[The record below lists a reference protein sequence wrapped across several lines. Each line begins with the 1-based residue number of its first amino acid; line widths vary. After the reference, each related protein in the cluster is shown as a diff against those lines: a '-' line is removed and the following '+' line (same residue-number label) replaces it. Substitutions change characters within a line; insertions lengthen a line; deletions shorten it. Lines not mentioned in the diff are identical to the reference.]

1 MPAVI
6 AWLTAIWV
14 ASVLGSV
21 HCAAMCG
28 PFACLAATHG
38 GAPRLSHHWSYQAGR
53 LGGYLLL
60 GTLAGGAGHWLDRAG
75 LAVGVG
81 RVAALAM
88 AVLLVAWGLHALVT
102 HRGGRLG
109 ELRLPDRITRRA
121 GAVLGALM
129 HQPPAVRGS
138 ATGLLTALL
147 PCGWLWVFVAAAL
160 GSGSAVSGALV
171 MAAFWAG
178 SVPALALV
186 VAGAARLAGRWQ
198 PRLPLVS
205 AGVIVL
211 LGLTSLAIQL
221 DLIPA
226 AHWLHRLL
234 PVPPHH
240 GGQRG

>member
-1 MPAVI
+1 MI
-6 AWLTAIWV
+6 AWLGAIWF

-28 PFACLAATHG
+28 PFACLAASHG
-38 GAPRLSHHWSYQAGR
+38 GPPRLASHWTYQAGR

-60 GTLAGGAGHWLDRAG
+60 GALAGGAGHWLDQASIAAG
-75 LAVGVG
+75 LG
-81 RVAALAM
+81 RVAAGIM
-88 AVLLVAWGLHALVT
+88 AVLLLGWGLHALLT
-102 HRGGRLG
+102 HRGNRLG
-109 ELRLPDRITRRA
+109 ELRLPDAVTRRA
-121 GAVLGALM
+121 GAMLRALSR
-129 HQPPAVRGS
+129 QPSALRGS

-160 GSGSAVSGALV
+160 GTGSALTGAMV
-171 MAAFWAG
+171 MAVFWAG

-211 LGLTSLAIQL
+211 MGLASLAIQL

-226 AHWLHRLL
+226 AHWLHRVL
-234 PVPPHH
+234 PAAPHL
-240 GGQRG
+240 GGHRG